1 MILNANN
8 PVESGLSVPG
18 VFTTLNS
25 EIETISTYGDIMPFS
40 RLGLQPELA
49 RALSD
54 AKYVR
59 PTPIQ
64 SKAIPVILEGNDVVG
79 TAQTGTGKTAAFIL
93 PLLQRLSGP
102 SHKTRGLILTPTR
115 ELATQVELALRKYGR
130 FLKLRSTAIYG
141 GVSQRLQMQ
150 ALRKGV
156 DVVVATPGRLLDL
169 IQQRCID
176 ITAVEIFVLDEADR
190 MLDMGFLPDI
200 QKVVKFLPKQRQT
213 ILFSATMPS
222 EIRELASS
230 LQKNSVL
237 VEVARHPESV
247 AVVEQKLFPVSS
259 HLKADLLLHLLSR
272 ETMNPLLVFTR
283 TKHGADR
290 LHSFLGNQGVSS
302 ARIHSGL
309 TQSQRREAM
318 DGFKQSRWQILIATD
333 IAARG
338 IDVENISHVI
348 NFDIPNNPDDYIHR
362 IGRTG
367 RAEKAGT
374 AYTFV
379 SPEDEAFAR
388 AIEKSSHRK
397 LERVR
402 LEDFDY
408 GAHAKSRAMT
418 PRAHLRSE
426 PSLRNLGPQKGKDNS
441 PKVFD
446 RAAHANH
453 TRTGATR
460 NGTSPVPER
469 KGLRNNSRDRNRK
482 PSEGKS
488 SGREGWLGMPS
499 SEEQQELKR
508 IRLKLFGTAGGTPF
522 RERSSFKRTPRSRH

>member
-1 MILNANN
+1 
-8 PVESGLSVPG
+8 
-18 VFTTLNS
+18 
-25 EIETISTYGDIMPFS
+25 MPFS

-54 AKYVR
+54 ANYVR
-59 PTPIQ
+59 PTLIQ

-79 TAQTGTGKTAAFIL
+79 TAQTGTGKTAAFLL
-93 PLLQRLSGP
+93 PLLQRLAGP

-115 ELATQVELALRKYGR
+115 ELATQVELAIRKYGR

-141 GVSQRLQMQ
+141 GVAQKLQQQ

-200 QKVVKFLPKQRQT
+200 QKVVKSLPKQRQT
-213 ILFSATMPS
+213 ILFSATMPQA
-222 EIRELASS
+222 IRDLACS

-237 VEVARHPESV
+237 VEVARHLEPAAE
-247 AVVEQKLFPVSS
+247 VEQKLFPVPS
-259 HLKADLLLHLLSR
+259 HLKADLLRHLISR

-290 LHSFLGNQGVSS
+290 LHSFMGNHGIPS

-309 TQSQRREAM
+309 TQRQRDEAM
-318 DGFKQSRWQILIATD
+318 NGFRQSRYQILIATD

-338 IDVENISHVI
+338 IDVQNISHVI
-348 NFDIPNNPDDYIHR
+348 NYDIPNNADDYIHR

-367 RAEKAGT
+367 RAEQAGI

-379 SPEDEAFAR
+379 SPEDEVFAR
-388 AIEKSSHRK
+388 VIEKSSRQK
-397 LERVR
+397 IARVR
-402 LEDFDY
+402 LDDFDY
-408 GAHAKSRAMT
+408 GAPSKSRAVP
-418 PRAHLRSE
+418 PRTHPRSE
-426 PSLRNLGPQKGKDNS
+426 VSLRNLAPQKGSGSS

-446 RAAHANH
+446 RAAHASH
-453 TRTGATR
+453 ARTGR
-460 NGTSPVPER
+460 NKSGMSPAFEG
-469 KGLRNNSRDRNRK
+469 KGQRNNSGDRSRN
-482 PSEGKS
+482 PDNGKS
-488 SGREGWLGMPS
+488 GGMEGWLGLPS

-508 IRLKLFGTAGGTPF
+508 IRLKLFGSAGGTPF
-522 RERSSFKRTPRSRH
+522 RERASFKRNTRNRH

>member
-1 MILNANN
+1 ML
-8 PVESGLSVPG
+8 
-18 VFTTLNS
+18 
-25 EIETISTYGDIMPFS
+25 FS
-40 RLGLQPELA
+40 QLGLQPELA

-54 AKYVR
+54 ANYLR

-79 TAQTGTGKTAAFIL
+79 TAQTGTGKTAAFLL
-93 PLLQRLSGP
+93 PLLQRLASP

-115 ELATQVELALRKYGR
+115 ELATQVELFLRKYGR
-130 FLKLRSTAIYG
+130 FLKLRSTAIFG
-141 GVSQRLQMQ
+141 GVPQKPQVQ

-156 DVVVATPGRLLDL
+156 DVLVATPGRLLDL

-176 ITAVEIFVLDEADR
+176 LSAVEIFVLDEADR

-200 QKVVKFLPKQRQT
+200 QKVVKLLPKQRQT
-213 ILFSATMPS
+213 ILFSATMPQ
-222 EIRELASS
+222 EIRDLACS

-237 VEVARHPESV
+237 VEVARHPESA
-247 AVVEQKLFPVSS
+247 AVVEQKFFPVPS
-259 HLKADLLLHLLSR
+259 HLKADLLMHLLTR
-272 ETMNPLLVFTR
+272 ETMRPLLVFSR

-290 LHSFLGNQGVSS
+290 LHSFLGSHGISS

-309 TQSQRREAM
+309 TQSQRKEAM
-318 DGFKQSRWQILIATD
+318 DGFRQSRWQILIATD

-338 IDVENISHVI
+338 IDVHDISHVI

-379 SPEDEAFAR
+379 SPEEESFAR
-388 AIEKSSHRK
+388 AIEKSSRRK
-397 LERVR
+397 IERVR

-408 GAHAKSRAMT
+408 GALPKSRGLS
-418 PRAHLRSE
+418 PRVQ
-426 PSLRNLGPQKGKDNS
+426 PRNDAISRFLAPQKEKESS

-446 RAAHANH
+446 RAAHAVQG
-453 TRTGATR
+453 RTGPTR
-460 NGTSPVPER
+460 NASSPSHGK
-469 KGLRNNSRDRNRK
+469 KGQRDNPRGRHRNPKD
-482 PSEGKS
+482 GKS
-488 SGREGWLGMPS
+488 SAKEGWLGLPS

-508 IRLKLFGTAGGTPF
+508 IRLKLFGTTGGNAF
-522 RERSSFKRTPRSRH
+522 RERPSFKKNSRARY

>member
-1 MILNANN
+1 
-8 PVESGLSVPG
+8 
-18 VFTTLNS
+18 
-25 EIETISTYGDIMPFS
+25 MPFS
-40 RLGLQPELA
+40 QLGLQPELA

-54 AKYVR
+54 ANYVR

-79 TAQTGTGKTAAFIL
+79 TAQTGTGKTAAFLL
-93 PLLQRLSGP
+93 PLLQRLADP
-102 SHKTRGLILTPTR
+102 SHKTRGLILAPTR

-130 FLKLRSTAIYG
+130 FLKLRSAAIYG
-141 GVSQRLQMQ
+141 GVPQKPQVQ

-156 DVVVATPGRLLDL
+156 DVLVATPGRLLDL

-176 ITAVEIFVLDEADR
+176 ISAVEIFVLDEADR

-200 QKVVKFLPKQRQT
+200 QKVVRLLPKQRQT
-213 ILFSATMPS
+213 ILFSATMPQ
-222 EIRELASS
+222 EIRDLARS

-237 VEVARHPESV
+237 VEVARQPEST
-247 AVVEQKLFPVSS
+247 AVVEQKFFAVPS

-290 LHSFLGNQGVSS
+290 LHSFLGNQGIPS

-309 TQSQRREAM
+309 TQSQRKEAM
-318 DGFKQSRWQILIATD
+318 DGFRQSRWQILIATD

-338 IDVENISHVI
+338 IDVQNISHVI

-367 RAEKAGT
+367 RAEKGGI

-379 SPEDEAFAR
+379 SPEDEVFAR
-388 AIEKSSHRK
+388 AIEKSSRRK

-408 GAHAKSRAMT
+408 SASPKSRT
-418 PRAHLRSE
+418 LSPRVHPRSE
-426 PSLRNLGPQKGKDNS
+426 GASRIFAPQKEKESS

-446 RAAHANH
+446 RAAHAVQS
-453 TRTGATR
+453 RTGPA
-460 NGTSPVPER
+460 R
-469 KGLRNNSRDRNRK
+469 KGVSLSYDKKGQRNNSHDRHRN
-482 PSEGKS
+482 PSEGRS
-488 SGREGWLGMPS
+488 SGKEGWLGLPS

-508 IRLKLFGTAGGTPF
+508 IRLKLFGSAGGKSF
-522 RERSSFKRTPRSRH
+522 RERPSFKRNSRSRY